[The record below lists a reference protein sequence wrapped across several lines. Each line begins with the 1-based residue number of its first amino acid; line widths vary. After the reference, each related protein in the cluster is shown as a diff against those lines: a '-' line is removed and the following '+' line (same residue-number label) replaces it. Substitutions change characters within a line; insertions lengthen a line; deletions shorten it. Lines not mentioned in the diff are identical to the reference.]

1 MITEFG
7 NISRCFVA
15 IFHNRT
21 DDHSSAFDRT
31 CIRVSNMSLFYDLK
45 AELTTG
51 DVGGTVEVQLGPWVD
66 FTFDVG

>member
-1 MITEFG
+1 
-7 NISRCFVA
+7 
-15 IFHNRT
+15 
-21 DDHSSAFDRT
+21 
-31 CIRVSNMSLFYDLK
+31 MSLFYDLK